1 MHIKLH
7 EILVFIAHTFYADFL
22 DFVIGLNFEIICFKN
37 LAFAVFDHIVL
48 LTKNYFN
55 VNEKLCKRR
64 RQTI

>member
-7 EILVFIAHTFYADFL
+7 EIHVFIAHTFYADFF
-22 DFVIGLNFEIICFKN
+22 DFVIGLIFEIICFKN
-37 LAFAVFDHIVL
+37 RAFAVFDHIVL

-55 VNEKLCKRR
+55 VNEKLRKRR